1 MKKTVFTILQYLIF
15 FGLGGLLIW
24 WQYHQLQPGDKD
36 QIFTAFDQ
44 VKERLWLLIPV
55 LIIGFLSHYFRALRW
70 KLLLEPLDLKPTTI
84 NITFAVMIGYLTN
97 LLLPRMGEVARCSIL
112 AKYENEPVDKIIGT
126 IVAER
131 SFDVV
136 CLILVSLL
144 AFLLQMDVVNGFASE
159 LMTKFAINGNSIF
172 IGLSIFVLTIAGL
185 YFLYKKNKQSK
196 IGKFIGGI
204 GYGVLSIRWMKKKWH
219 FLGYTILIWVSYL
232 SLIYIGFKSMD
243 ATMGLG
249 WLVALS
255 VLVFGSVGIIAT
267 PGGIGAYPI
276 IVQKLLVTVYG
287 VNKNFALA
295 FGWVSW
301 MAQTAIIIVL
311 GLISLILLPLYNIKP
326 HGQNTVDSKQNQ
338 P

>member
-24 WQYHQLQPGDKD
+24 WQYHQLQPSDKD

-84 NITFAVMIGYLTN
+84 NITFAVLIGYLTN

-136 CLILVSLL
+136 CLLLVSLL
-144 AFLLQMDVVNGFASE
+144 AFLLQMDVVSGFASE
-159 LMTKFAINGNSIF
+159 LMTKFAIKGSSIF

-185 YFLYKKNKQSK
+185 YLLYKKNKQSK

-204 GYGVLSIRWMKKKWH
+204 GYGVLSIQRMKKKWH

-326 HGQNTVDSKQNQ
+326 HGQNAVDSKQNQ